1 MRRVLIVEDDSKIA
15 FLERD
20 YLEAHGYETVV
31 EENGLTGLR
40 KALSEDFSLVLLD
53 IMLPDM
59 EGYEVCREIRKEKN
73 VPIIFVTAKND
84 EIDKIRGLGLGA
96 DDFIT
101 KPFSPTELVARVS
114 AHINRYERLVAS
126 VEDKEKDDKHDVIEV
141 GSLFIDIQ
149 ARRVYLGGKEVNLAN
164 KEFDL
169 LLFLAQHPNVV
180 YSKDTLFDKIWGEEA
195 IGETSTVTVHINRIR
210 EKIEKDM
217 SEPEFIETVWGAGYR
232 FRR

>member
-31 EENGLTGLR
+31 EENGLSGLR
-40 KALSEDFSLVLLD
+40 KALGEDFSLVLLD

-149 ARRVYLGGKEVNLAN
+149 ARRVYLSGKEVNLAN